1 MIKIDVKLDFNNIL
15 RIVSNLN
22 HNIKSFYEMLHCL
35 CGWRIYH
42 EQGWFNQTLCFLKA
56 SKLCPNRVWLNETYY
71 EHVFEETNVYF
82 FIGRIQQIKF
92 NEIYA
97 IDIKYNKVILV
108 IRKYFLT
115 PV

>member
-1 MIKIDVKLDFNNIL
+1 MKCF
-15 RIVSNLN
+15 IVYVAGGSIMNKGGLTRRFV
-22 HNIKSFYEMLHCL
+22 S
-35 CGWRIYH
+35 
-42 EQGWFNQTLCFLKA
+42 
-56 SKLCPNRVWLNETYY
+56 SK
-71 EHVFEETNVYF
+71 NVYF